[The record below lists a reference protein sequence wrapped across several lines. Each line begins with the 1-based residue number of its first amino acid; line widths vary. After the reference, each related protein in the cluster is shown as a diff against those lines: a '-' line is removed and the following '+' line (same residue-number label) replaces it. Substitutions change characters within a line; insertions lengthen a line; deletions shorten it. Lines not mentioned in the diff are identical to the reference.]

1 MKEEWKD
8 INRFE
13 NLYQISNL
21 GRVKS
26 LPKTVEYKDG
36 RVFNYKEKII
46 VPHINSAGYLTIG
59 LAKDKKKI
67 SKQIHRLVAEAFIPN
82 PENKPCIDHI
92 NTNRIDNRIENLK
105 WCTYKENVNNPIT
118 KERQITSRIKP
129 VCQLSLDGQLIRKW
143 DSAKEASIAFGCHI
157 TSISKVC
164 REKAGTCKGYKW
176 EYEY

>member
-1 MKEEWKD
+1 M
-8 INRFE
+8 
-13 NLYQISNL
+13 
-21 GRVKS
+21 
-26 LPKTVEYKDG
+26 
-36 RVFNYKEKII
+36 
-46 VPHINSAGYLTIG
+46 
-59 LAKDKKKI
+59 
-67 SKQIHRLVAEAFIPN
+67 
-82 PENKPCIDHI
+82 
-92 NTNRIDNRIENLK
+92 DNRIENLK

-176 EYEY
+176 KYEY